1 MRRAWRGEGLCLRP
15 IKRRA
20 PFLLVALIV
29 HVALMWPSS
38 LGAQVSPAPDAAA
51 VRVERSGQ
59 SATFVYANRPIVTL
73 RARVFGRG
81 PDERAR
87 GAERI
92 LDDLVVER
100 VRGPVQS
107 QSIDGG
113 TVITVASRIV
123 VGLTPADVDE
133 LAGETVEGVAAQT
146 VARLQQALDEAIE
159 ARTTN
164 RLVVASV
171 LAIAALVAGLLLLWG
186 IVRAHRRFVDG
197 LIQAA
202 ERKITASGFAD
213 VSSLRAS
220 RLLEFQRRLLTA
232 MAVGLGLF
240 VAYSTLTF
248 VLRRFPYT
256 RPWGESMRGYLLSTF
271 ETLGLGVVNAIP
283 GLFTVVVIFVIT
295 RVVSRLMGFW
305 FKAIEE
311 GRTESRWIYP
321 ETAQTTRRLAA
332 MLLWLFA
339 IVVAYPYMP
348 GSETEAFKGISVFLG
363 LMVTFG
369 STGLVNQIM
378 SGLMLTYSRA
388 LRVGDVVRI
397 GDIEGTV
404 MHLGVLSTKVRSF
417 RGEECTIP
425 NAVVVGQT
433 TTDYS
438 RYADTGQVF
447 TPTSVTIGYD
457 APWRQV
463 QALLLL
469 AAERTAGVRKE
480 PKPIVLQVSLE
491 DFYVKYTLLVCLEH
505 QGKRALTLHDLHAN
519 IQDLFNEHGVQI
531 MSPHYESDPAAP
543 KVVARQNWHAAPA
556 IREPRSPGDQQQPWR
571 SDDQVHAQALS
582 RR

>member
-1 MRRAWRGEGLCLRP
+1 MT
-15 IKRRA
+15 
-20 PFLLVALIV
+20 
-29 HVALMWPSS
+29 ALMACLAFMWPPA
-38 LGAQVSPAPDAAA
+38 LAAQVTPPVPDAAA
-51 VRVERSGQ
+51 VRAERSGQ
-59 SATFVYANRPIVTL
+59 SFTLVYANRPIVTL
-73 RARVFGRG
+73 RARIFGRG

-92 LDDLVVER
+92 LDGLVHQH

-107 QSIDGG
+107 QSIAGG
-113 TVITVASRIV
+113 TVITVASGIV

-159 ARTTN
+159 ARTPN
-164 RLVVASV
+164 RLVGAIA
-171 LAIAALVAGLLLLWG
+171 LAIAGLVVGLLLLWG
-186 IVRAHRRFVDG
+186 ITRAHRRFADS

-202 ERKITASGFAD
+202 ERTITGSGFAD

-232 MAVGLGLF
+232 IAVGLGLF

-311 GRTESRWIYP
+311 GRVESRWIYP

-332 MLLWLFA
+332 ILVWLFA

-348 GSETEAFKGISVFLG
+348 GSGTEAFKGISVFLG

-369 STGLVNQIM
+369 STGFVNQIM

-404 MHLGVLSTKVRSF
+404 IHLGVLSTKVRSF

-438 RYADTGQVF
+438 RLADTGQVF

-469 AAERTAGVRKE
+469 AAERTAGVRQE

-531 MSPHYESDPAAP
+531 MSPHYENDPAAP

-556 IREPRSPGDQQQPWR
+556 AHEHAP
-571 SDDQVHAQALS
+571 AQARPNAS
-582 RR
+582 RSFRS

>member
-1 MRRAWRGEGLCLRP
+1 MT
-15 IKRRA
+15 
-20 PFLLVALIV
+20 
-29 HVALMWPSS
+29 ALMACLAFMRPPA
-38 LGAQVSPAPDAAA
+38 LAAQVTPPVPDAAA
-51 VRVERSGQ
+51 VRAERSGQ
-59 SATFVYANRPIVTL
+59 SFTLVYANRPIVTL
-73 RARVFGRG
+73 RARIFGRG

-92 LDDLVVER
+92 LDGLVHQH

-107 QSIDGG
+107 QSIAGG
-113 TVITVASRIV
+113 TVITVASGIV

-159 ARTTN
+159 ARTPN
-164 RLVVASV
+164 RLVGAIA
-171 LAIAALVAGLLLLWG
+171 LAIAGLVVGLLLLWG
-186 IVRAHRRFVDG
+186 ITRAHRRFADR

-202 ERKITASGFAD
+202 ERTITGSGFAD

-232 MAVGLGLF
+232 IAVGLGLF

-311 GRTESRWIYP
+311 GRVESRWIYP

-332 MLLWLFA
+332 ILVWLFA

-348 GSETEAFKGISVFLG
+348 GSDTEAFKGISVFLG

-369 STGLVNQIM
+369 STGFVNQIM

-404 MHLGVLSTKVRSF
+404 IHLGVLSTKVRSF

-438 RYADTGQVF
+438 RLADTGQVF

-469 AAERTAGVRKE
+469 AAERTAGVRQE

-556 IREPRSPGDQQQPWR
+556 AHEHAP
-571 SDDQVHAQALS
+571 AQARPNAS
-582 RR
+582 RSFRS

>member
-1 MRRAWRGEGLCLRP
+1 MKYRRAS
-15 IKRRA
+15 IA
-20 PFLLVALIV
+20 MTALIAC
-29 HVALMWPSS
+29 VAFMWP
-38 LGAQVSPAPDAAA
+38 LALLAQVTPPAPDAPA
-51 VRVERSGQ
+51 VRAERSGQ
-59 SATFVYANRPIVTL
+59 PFTFVYANRPIVTL

-87 GAERI
+87 GAVRI
-92 LDDLVVER
+92 VDDLVIQD

-107 QSIDGG
+107 RSIDGG
-113 TVITVASRIV
+113 VLITVASRTV
-123 VGLTPADVDE
+123 VGVTPADIDE
-133 LAGETVEGVAAQT
+133 LSGETLEGVAAQT

-159 ARTTN
+159 ARTPN
-164 RLVVASV
+164 RLVGASAQA
-171 LAIAALVAGLLLLWG
+171 LAGLIVGLLLLWG
-186 IVRAHRRFVDG
+186 IARAHRRYVGG
-197 LIQAA
+197 LMQVA
-202 ERKITASGFAD
+202 EKKITGAGFAD

-220 RLLEFQRRLLTA
+220 RLLEFQSRLLTA
-232 MAVGLGLF
+232 VTVGIGLF
-240 VAYSTLTF
+240 VAFTTLTF

-311 GRTESRWIYP
+311 GRARSQWIYP

-332 MLLWLFA
+332 ILLWLFA

-348 GSETEAFKGISVFLG
+348 GSGTEAFKGISVFLG

-369 STGLVNQIM
+369 STGFVNQIM

-404 MHLGVLSTKVRSF
+404 LHLGVLSTKVRSF

-438 RYADTGQVF
+438 RFADTGQVF

-469 AAERTAGVRKE
+469 AAERTADVRQE
-480 PKPIVLQVSLE
+480 PKPFVLQMSLE
-491 DFYVKYTLLVCLEH
+491 DFYVKYTLFVCLEH
-505 QGKRALTLHDLHAN
+505 QGRRALILHGLHAN

-531 MSPHYESDPAAP
+531 MSPHYENDPAAP
-543 KVVARQNWHAAPA
+543 KVVAKQNWHAAPA
-556 IREPRSPGDQQQPWR
+556 FERDVATVRLARDIP
-571 SDDQVHAQALS
+571 
-582 RR
+582 

>member
-1 MRRAWRGEGLCLRP
+1 
-15 IKRRA
+15 
-20 PFLLVALIV
+20 
-29 HVALMWPSS
+29 MWP
-38 LGAQVSPAPDAAA
+38 LALLAQGTAPAPDAVA
-51 VRVERSGQ
+51 VRAERAGQ
-59 SATFVYANRPIVTL
+59 PFTFVYANRPIVTL

-87 GAERI
+87 GAVRI
-92 LDDLVVER
+92 VDDLVVHD

-107 QSIDGG
+107 QPIDGG
-113 TVITVASRIV
+113 VLITVASRAV
-123 VGLTPADVDE
+123 VGLTPADIDE
-133 LAGETVEGVAAQT
+133 LSGETIEGVAAQT
-146 VARLQQALDEAIE
+146 VARLQQALDEAFE
-159 ARTTN
+159 ARTPN
-164 RLVVASV
+164 RLVGASAQ
-171 LAIAALVAGLLLLWG
+171 AIAGLIVGLLLLWG
-186 IVRAHRRFVDG
+186 IARVHRRYVGG

-202 ERKITASGFAD
+202 EEKITGAGFD
-213 VSSLRAS
+213 VSALRAS

-232 MAVGLGLF
+232 VAVGFGLF
-240 VAYSTLTF
+240 VAFSTLTF

-256 RPWGESMRGYLLSTF
+256 RPWGESMRSYLLSTF

-295 RVVSRLMGFW
+295 RVVSRLIGFW

-311 GRTESRWIYP
+311 GRTESQWIYP
-321 ETAQTTRRLAA
+321 ETAQTTRRLVAI
-332 MLLWLFA
+332 LVWLFA

-348 GSETEAFKGISVFLG
+348 GSGTEAFKGISVFLG

-404 MHLGVLSTKVRSF
+404 LHLGVLSTKVRSF

-438 RYADTGQVF
+438 RFADTGQVF

-469 AAERTAGVRKE
+469 AAERTAGVRPE
-480 PKPIVLQVSLE
+480 PKPFVLQVSLE
-491 DFYVKYTLLVCLEH
+491 DFYVKYALLVCLEH

-531 MSPHYESDPAAP
+531 MSPHYENDPAAP
-543 KVVARQNWHAAPA
+543 KVVARQNWHAPPA
-556 IREPRSPGDQQQPWR
+556 SEPDVATVRVARDIR
-571 SDDQVHAQALS
+571 
-582 RR
+582 